1 MDQETAEDGLDF
13 TPPDTPSQHYH
24 PTPMVDGETMGNS
37 PSKDDAAE
45 GAAAEG
51 SASGSGSQGS
61 DSQMSQGGVLASLG
75 PLTSPSN
82 PTMGGDGGGPAAAA
96 SGAVAKDVAA
106 AAGGAETAA
115 ADEDEDTDDEEMTP
129 SM

>member
-45 GAAAEG
+45 GG
-51 SASGSGSQGS
+51 SGSGSQGS

>member
-45 GAAAEG
+45 GAEG
-51 SASGSGSQGS
+51 GCGSQGS

-106 AAGGAETAA
+106 AAGGGAETAA
-115 ADEDEDTDDEEMTP
+115 ADEDTDDEEMTP